1 MKFAFNKKE
10 VSPADIKKVS
20 SVLSNTKETSIVLNH
35 ANFCGHCHAMRPEFN
50 KFKKSTSHNVIEVE
64 SDALD
69 SFKKDQEVYKKITPG
84 DGSMYFP
91 MIIIF
96 IARVNQPPKKLI
108 YEGAR
113 TKEAL
118 STYIKEHEEIKSKS
132 KSPTPVKSATKSK
145 AVKVVKPKVVKPKAE
160 KPLKK
165 KSIKI
170 IKK

>member
-10 VSPADIKKVS
+10 VSPSDIKKVS
-20 SVLSNTKETSIVLNH
+20 SVLSNTKQTSVVLNH

-91 MIIIF
+91 MIIVF

-108 YEGAR
+108 YEGPR
-113 TKEAL
+113 TKDDL
-118 STYIKEHEEIKSKS
+118 SKYIKENEEIISKP
-132 KSPTPVKSATKSK
+132 KTPTKPKT
-145 AVKVVKPKVVKPKAE
+145 VKVKTVKTVKPEAA